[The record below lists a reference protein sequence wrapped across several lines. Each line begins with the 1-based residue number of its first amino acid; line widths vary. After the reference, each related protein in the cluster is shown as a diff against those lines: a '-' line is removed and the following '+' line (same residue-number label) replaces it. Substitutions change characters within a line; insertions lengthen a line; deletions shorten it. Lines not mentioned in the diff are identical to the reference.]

1 MKASK
6 RMKKLSRK
14 IHKLADKLAD
24 KLHLGDGARNRMHK
38 TICTVTDHPVDVA
51 NGRISTEQTD
61 FEIAGPLPLV
71 WERTWYSTSTYRG
84 PLGHG
89 WHHAYDVALHVTDM
103 VLLLRAADGRHLPL
117 PPLADGEEFFDR
129 KEKLTLRRI
138 GGEYRVTGKDGLTH
152 VFAKSGQTCHLA
164 RRPRACAAIA
174 GLRCR
179 FPARSH
185 SPPLRRCPAP
195 TSRPLLAASRTV
207 ARGRR

>member
-71 WERTWYSTSTYRG
+71 SPFCVDLQASPESVKIK
-84 PLGHG
+84 P
-89 WHHAYDVALHVTDM
+89 
-103 VLLLRAADGRHLPL
+103 
-117 PPLADGEEFFDR
+117 
-129 KEKLTLRRI
+129 
-138 GGEYRVTGKDGLTH
+138 
-152 VFAKSGQTCHLA
+152 
-164 RRPRACAAIA
+164 
-174 GLRCR
+174 
-179 FPARSH
+179 RSH
-185 SPPLRRCPAP
+185 
-195 TSRPLLAASRTV
+195 AA
-207 ARGRR
+207 AR